1 MYTMLEQAGGMDF
14 YNNALEY
21 DADTWTSDAGK
32 KVLDTLG
39 KLVTPDYTQEDT
51 VANANAEGGFKIN
64 QQNVIDGKALFMPNG
79 NWVIG
84 EMAASTPED
93 FAWGMMPAP
102 GSGEAT
108 RHRLF
113 ICLQSRCGYQQ
124 TLKIWILQKNS

>member
-1 MYTMLEQAGGMDF
+1 M
-14 YNNALEY
+14 

-84 EMAASTPED
+84 EMAASTPEVL
-93 FAWGMMPAP
+93 P
-102 GSGEAT
+102 GA
-108 RHRLF
+108 
-113 ICLQSRCGYQQ
+113 
-124 TLKIWILQKNS
+124 